1 MRHAIRAW
9 ITKTP
14 RKQSQTA
21 TIVVSFTRS
30 LTRNMLGRIAMNF
43 ALSVYL
49 KFISWSHGVHADKT
63 LAALL
68 MLQTHGTSIPKINPV
83 RNN

>member
-30 LTRNMLGRIAMNF
+30 LTRMLGRIAMNF
-43 ALSVYL
+43 ALCAYI
-49 KFISWSHGVHADKT
+49 KFISLCHGVHADNT

-68 MLQTHGTSIPKINPV
+68 MLQTHVTSIPKINPV

>member
-1 MRHAIRAW
+1 MRHAIRAG

-30 LTRNMLGRIAMNF
+30 LTRMLGRIAMNF
-43 ALSVYL
+43 ALSAYL
-49 KFISWSHGVHADKT
+49 KFISWRYGIHADNT

-68 MLQTHGTSIPKINPV
+68 MLKTHGTSIPKINPV